1 LAFFKFLR
9 EKAMRRA
16 LALTATIITTF
27 FAPTAH
33 SDTPDSRIADQN
45 PDTNIV
51 VTPDDP
57 YFRWDKKLDN
67 PPPSVVVPNLVG
79 GICEDTPPPP
89 YDREYDYVLGTQPLW
104 FLNGK
109 LNGVIIVPK
118 NPKNYWA
125 ETTISG
131 LVLVNR
137 DTVPPG
143 NQRDF
148 LNDPP
153 GSKDNDPFA
162 KAEVLFHVLQPT
174 QITTTSTGHSD
185 KFGPYQ
191 NVSISVR
198 FLEDQEDRE
207 AALGQSQESFLAA
220 MSVAMQ
226 MEKQK
231 PTDERTIITK
241 FDPKFGTIGL
251 DFLDGFETKVLATPK
266 MQHLLTQQPRP
277 VVLTD
282 IEFNGRTTV
291 TAKMRPVYT
300 PTASFFAYGS
310 NALAAGV
317 LTPNLDMARVSVS
330 FEPEGALANGWGIP
344 GGASRL
350 PIKFIKQN
358 WGDLPGFSKFLD
370 PWLAK
375 IREKNSGRQAG
386 G

>member
-1 LAFFKFLR
+1 
-9 EKAMRRA
+9 MRRA
-16 LALTATIITTF
+16 FALAATMTTF
-27 FAPTAH
+27 FAPTAY

-45 PDTNIV
+45 PETNIV
-51 VTPDDP
+51 VTPDHP
-57 YFRWDKKLDN
+57 YFNWRNKLDN

-79 GICEDTPPPP
+79 GICGDTSPP

-104 FLNGK
+104 FSNGE
-109 LNGVIIVPK
+109 LNGVIIVPQ

-148 LNDPP
+148 LDDPP

-162 KAEVLFHVLQPT
+162 EILFHVLQPT
-174 QITTTSTGHSD
+174 QITTTSTGHND

-191 NVSISVR
+191 KVSISVR
-198 FLEDQEDRE
+198 FLNNQERE
-207 AALGQSQESFLAA
+207 TALRAQQNFFLKSVGAAL
-220 MSVAMQ
+220 Q
-226 MEKQK
+226 MEKQTPK
-231 PTDERTIITK
+231 DERTIITK
-241 FDPKFGTIGL
+241 FNPEFGTIGL
-251 DFLDGFETKVLATPK
+251 DFLDGFETKVLATEE
-266 MQHLLTQQPRP
+266 MRHLLTQQPRP

-282 IEFNGRTTV
+282 IEFNGGTTV

-300 PTASFFAYGS
+300 PTASFFAYGR
-310 NALAAGV
+310 NALVAGV
-317 LTPNLDMARVSVS
+317 LIHNSDMARVSFS
-330 FEPEGALANGWGIP
+330 FEPEGALATGMGIP

-350 PIKFIKQN
+350 PINSINQN
-358 WGDLPGFSKFLD
+358 WGDLPGFPKPLA
-370 PWLAK
+370 PWLAAM
-375 IREKNSGRQAG
+375 RARNSGERQSG